1 MRLVHVKCAHQS
13 ECLCFLLFDWM
24 FGRVND
30 KHLTVWVSVGWHWC
44 DFIHLINGMLWLLW
58 LENGQCCRCIS
69 FHCEWV
75 DWCQIQLNVVFGV
88 WMWWFVVLWYG
99 SFELVSVWYCWVE
112 WQLWRDTLSHWCN
125 VFFLF
130 LSNRHRVDQHDN
142 RGDRHHLLLHW
153 QVWKETQ
160 TKWKT
165 EEANHTDISRW
176 VCFRVVCELWAT
188 QFTHTHIFKQ
198 LTDVFEYLCQ
208 RPSHISPTYPHK
220 HTHKHKHN
228 TPPSH
233 PHIHTRS
240 SQLPATVHKCTQMH
254 TTHTPEPLVSL
265 THRRTLQPHADVTLQ
280 LSLSQPPPTSD
291 NTQITITSICFILF
305 RLQNLE
311 RHQTQHRLPVQHRT
325 TTISTSTTLTSL
337 VRGEDDLDLVQH
349 HQTHQPARH
358 QSPVQWNVSHT
369 HNNSYSTVH
378 TSSHIFT
385 LIIAYHA
392 RHIQH
397 SIHILLSVQTATM
410 NRTKYL
416 TSIDRPEG
424 LTAHWV

>member
-1 MRLVHVKCAHQS
+1 
-13 ECLCFLLFDWM
+13 
-24 FGRVND
+24 
-30 KHLTVWVSVGWHWC
+30 
-44 DFIHLINGMLWLLW
+44 
-58 LENGQCCRCIS
+58 
-69 FHCEWV
+69 
-75 DWCQIQLNVVFGV
+75 
-88 WMWWFVVLWYG
+88 MWWFVVLWYG

-385 LIIAYHA
+385 LISSS
-392 RHIQH
+392 HIPSPATFYPLSLQCPTVHWESRRTSQWHCAATHVNSTLCLPLTSPSPTQHNPNVHSYILTHTHQQVLTNQFTRTRTHTQKPCLSLLHSLQQH
-397 SIHILLSVQTATM
+397 SSSNT
-410 NRTKYL
+410 
-416 TSIDRPEG
+416 
-424 LTAHWV
+424 

>member
-1 MRLVHVKCAHQS
+1 
-13 ECLCFLLFDWM
+13 
-24 FGRVND
+24 
-30 KHLTVWVSVGWHWC
+30 
-44 DFIHLINGMLWLLW
+44 
-58 LENGQCCRCIS
+58 
-69 FHCEWV
+69 
-75 DWCQIQLNVVFGV
+75 
-88 WMWWFVVLWYG
+88 MWWFVVLWYG

-240 SQLPATVHKCTQMH
+240 SQLTATAHNAHTWTTRLSHTQTNSSTTCRCHTATVIVTASSNIRQH
-254 TTHTPEPLVSL
+254 TNYYHVNLFHSLPFTEPGATPDTASPSSTTPDDDDLYIYYIDKSGK
-265 THRRTLQPHADVTLQ
+265 RRRRPRPRATPSDT
-280 LSLSQPPPTSD
+280 PTSS
-291 NTQITITSICFILF
+291 T
-305 RLQNLE
+305 
-311 RHQTQHRLPVQHRT
+311 PVTGSVKR
-325 TTISTSTTLTSL
+325 
-337 VRGEDDLDLVQH
+337 E
-349 HQTHQPARH
+349 
-358 QSPVQWNVSHT
+358 SHT
-369 HNNSYSTVH
+369 
-378 TSSHIFT
+378 
-385 LIIAYHA
+385 
-392 RHIQH
+392 
-397 SIHILLSVQTATM
+397 
-410 NRTKYL
+410 
-416 TSIDRPEG
+416 
-424 LTAHWV
+424 